1 MPAMFE
7 FFIDNLK
14 TNLQNPLPGVQA
26 QFEMAHVKREQV
38 LEQSFE
44 AKTYRPSAV
53 LILLYPNEQQQTSV
67 LLIERMT
74 YDGHHSGQ
82 IALPGGKVEPSDENL
97 QATALREFF
106 EETGSDLIPIIIGQL
121 TPIYIP
127 VSKFMVQ
134 PFVSYVAQKPNFS
147 ASAYEVN
154 ALIEWDITQ
163 LLNPDIVKETTI
175 EPTPGLILKTPY
187 FDVQGKV
194 LWGATAMMLNELKW
208 LLKK

>member
-1 MPAMFE
+1 MFQL
-7 FFIDNLK
+7 FIDNLK
-14 TNLQNPLPGVQA
+14 SNLQNPLPGEEA
-26 QFEMAHVKREQV
+26 QFEMAHVKREK
-38 LEQSFE
+38 LANLF
-44 AKTYRPSAV
+44 ADYKNYRPSAV
-53 LILLYPNEQQQTSV
+53 LILLYPNEQNQISV

-82 IALPGGKVEPSDENL
+82 LALPGGKAEPSDLDL

-106 EETGSDLIPIIIGQL
+106 EETGADAAPTVIGKL
-121 TPIYIP
+121 TPVYIP

-134 PFVSYVAQKPNFS
+134 PFVSYVEQKPNFS

-154 ALIEWDITQ
+154 ALIEWEINH
-163 LLNPDIVKETTI
+163 LLNPEIIKETTI
-175 EPTPGLILKTPY
+175 EPTPGYKLKTPY

-208 LLKK
+208 VLNK

>member
-1 MPAMFE
+1 MFQL
-7 FFIDNLK
+7 FIENLK
-14 TNLQNPLPGVQA
+14 TNLQKPLPGEEA
-26 QFEMAHVKREQV
+26 QFEMAHVMREKV
-38 LEQSFE
+38 LANSLDSQN
-44 AKTYRPSAV
+44 YRPSAV
-53 LILLYPNEQQQTSV
+53 LILLYPNDQQQTSV

-82 IALPGGKVEPSDENL
+82 IAFPGGKAELTDIDL

-106 EETGSDLIPIIIGQL
+106 EETGADATPTVIGKL
-121 TPIYIP
+121 TPVYIP

-134 PFVSYVAQKPNFS
+134 PFVSYVEQKPNFS

-154 ALIEWDITQ
+154 ALIEWEINH
-163 LLNPDIVKETTI
+163 LLNPDIIMETTI
-175 EPTPGLILKTPY
+175 EPTPGLKLKTPY

-208 LLKK
+208 LLKA

>member
-1 MPAMFE
+1 MFQL
-7 FFIDNLK
+7 FINNLK
-14 TNLQNPLPGVQA
+14 TNLQKPLPGVDA
-26 QFEMAHVKREQV
+26 QFEMAHVKREKV
-38 LEQSFE
+38 LANSYESQN
-44 AKTYRPSAV
+44 YRPSAV

-74 YDGHHSGQ
+74 YNGHHSGQ
-82 IALPGGKVEPSDENL
+82 IAFPGGKVEPTDIDL

-106 EETGSDLIPIIIGQL
+106 EETGADAMPNIIGKL
-121 TPIYIP
+121 SPVYIP

-134 PFVSYVAQKPNFS
+134 PFVSYVEQKPNFS

-154 ALIEWDITQ
+154 ALIEWEIDH
-163 LLNPDIVKETTI
+163 LLNPNIIKETTV
-175 EPTPGLILKTPY
+175 EPMPGYKLKTPY

-208 LLKK
+208 VLKL

>member
-1 MPAMFE
+1 MFQ

-14 TNLQNPLPGVQA
+14 INLQKPLPGEEA
-26 QFEMAHVKREQV
+26 QFEMAHVKREKIAAN
-38 LEQSFE
+38 SID
-44 AKTYRPSAV
+44 ADAYRPSAV

-74 YDGHHSGQ
+74 YNGHHSGQ
-82 IALPGGKVEPSDENL
+82 IAFPGGKVEPTDIDL

-106 EETGSDLIPIIIGQL
+106 EETGADAMPNIIGKL
-121 TPIYIP
+121 TPVYIP

-134 PFVSYVAQKPNFS
+134 PFVSYVEQKPNFS

-154 ALIEWDITQ
+154 ALIEWEIDH
-163 LLNPDIVKETTI
+163 LLNPNIIKETTV
-175 EPTPGLILKTPY
+175 EPMPGYKLKTPY

-208 LLKK
+208 VLKL

>member
-1 MPAMFE
+1 MFQL
-7 FFIDNLK
+7 FIENLK
-14 TNLQNPLPGVQA
+14 TNLQKPLPGVEA
-26 QFEMAHVKREQV
+26 QFEMAHVKRERV
-38 LEQSFE
+38 LANTYESQN
-44 AKTYRPSAV
+44 YRPSAV

-74 YDGHHSGQ
+74 YNGHHSGQ
-82 IALPGGKVEPSDENL
+82 IAFPGGKAEPSDKDLE
-97 QATALREFF
+97 ATALREFF
-106 EETGSDLIPIIIGQL
+106 EETGADTTPTVIGKL

-134 PFVSYVAQKPNFS
+134 PFVSYVEQKPNFS

-154 ALIEWDITQ
+154 ELIECEINH
-163 LLNPDIVKETTI
+163 LLNPEIIKETII
-175 EPTPGLILKTPY
+175 EPTPGYKIKTPY

-208 LLKK
+208 VLQR

>member
-1 MPAMFE
+1 MFQL
-7 FFIDNLK
+7 FIDNLK
-14 TNLQNPLPGVQA
+14 TNLQKPLPGEEA
-26 QFEMAHVKREQV
+26 QFEMAHVKREK
-38 LEQSFE
+38 LADLFAEY
-44 AKTYRPSAV
+44 KNYRASAV
-53 LILLYPNEQQQTSV
+53 LILLYPNEQNQTSV
-67 LLIERMT
+67 LLIERMA
-74 YDGHHSGQ
+74 YNGHHSGQ
-82 IALPGGKVEPSDENL
+82 IAFPGGKVEPGDIDL

-134 PFVSYVAQKPNFS
+134 PFVSYVTQKPNFL

-154 ALIEWDITQ
+154 ALIEWEITQ

-208 LLKK
+208 VLRQ

>member
-1 MPAMFE
+1 MFQL
-7 FFIDNLK
+7 FINNLK
-14 TNLQNPLPGVQA
+14 TNLQYSLPGEEA
-26 QFEMAHVKREQV
+26 QFEMAHVKREK
-38 LEQSFE
+38 L
-44 AKTYRPSAV
+44 ADLHLDYKNYRPSAV

-82 IALPGGKVEPSDENL
+82 IAFPGGKAEPTDIDL

-106 EETGSDLIPIIIGQL
+106 EETGADITPTVIGKL
-121 TPIYIP
+121 TPVYIP

-134 PFVSYVAQKPNFS
+134 PFISYVEQKPNFS

-154 ALIEWDITQ
+154 ALIEWEINH
-163 LLNPDIVKETTI
+163 LLNPETVKDTTI
-175 EPTPGLILKTPY
+175 EPTPGLKLKTPY

-208 LLKK
+208 VLKK